1 MGVPMDESDRR
12 QRVISSTPRLSIDEV
27 ASRTFAKGVRG
38 FSESEVRSF
47 LRRVSDELALTRA
60 REQELESAIDALE
73 EQVRTPRPL
82 SEQELLDA
90 LGEETA
96 RLLRSAR
103 EASDDIRK
111 KAEERAARL
120 VEEAAA
126 TAERTRAEATEL
138 FESRTEE
145 AEANTAELVSAAET
159 RAMAALEAAKAEA
172 ETILDHARRQGREM
186 LDEAKSARERVL
198 GDLVRRRSLLNGQ
211 IEALR
216 TGRDHLLDAY
226 RTVKGTFLDA
236 TEALAQVE
244 ARAAVERTAS
254 GNEAVDIA
262 AEIAAEIEK
271 LDGPVST
278 ELADATGKQGAFAQ
292 TNGADTDTAQSNG
305 AETGGAETEVAETE
319 VATALADVDTLFARL
334 RAGHDEATAA
344 VEHVTTTE
352 PAEPSAVDSAASP
365 ASAVSGPMPAASA
378 EPAESGVARSTA
390 QEWRARRA
398 KAIEPLLAGLLKR
411 AKRRAQDD
419 QNALLDS
426 VRRHKGRPTAQQVL
440 GDSVASRDA
449 WAAVLREALDR
460 AYGAGRAA
468 AGAETGPASD
478 AFAGDAADAVV
489 APLRE
494 RLTAAIDSV
503 EEGDTGGLVERIGAR
518 YREWKNQSLERTLS
532 ETLASAWT
540 RGVYDAVPDQAV
552 LWWVPFEEGRCSDC
566 DDNALEPTVKGE
578 HFPTGQAFPPAH
590 PGCKCLLAPA
600 GLLEGK

>member
-1 MGVPMDESDRR
+1 MNESDRR

-27 ASRTFAKGVRG
+27 ATRSFAKGVRG
-38 FSESEVRSF
+38 FSETEVRGF
-47 LRRVSDELALTRA
+47 LKRVSEELALTRV

-73 EQVRTPRPL
+73 EQVRAPRPL

-120 VEEAAA
+120 VEEAAEA
-126 TAERTRAEATEL
+126 AERTRAEATEL
-138 FESRTEE
+138 LQTRTEE
-145 AEANTAELVSAAET
+145 AEAKTAELVSDAET
-159 RAMAALEAAKAEA
+159 RAMTALEAAKAEA

-186 LDEAKSARERVL
+186 LDEAKAARERVL
-198 GDLVRRRSLLNGQ
+198 GDLVRRRALLKGQ

-216 TGRDHLLDAY
+216 AGRDHLLDAY

-254 GNEAVDIA
+254 GSEAIDIA

-278 ELADATGKQGAFAQ
+278 ELADA
-292 TNGADTDTAQSNG
+292 NG
-305 AETGGAETEVAETE
+305 AEGPVGAGGAETDGGEATAAETEVAETE

-334 RAGHDEATAA
+334 RAGHDEAATADA
-344 VEHVTTTE
+344 
-352 PAEPSAVDSAASP
+352 PRAAVDSGAEVP
-365 ASAVSGPMPAASA
+365 AGPRCTA
-378 EPAESGVARSTA
+378 E
-390 QEWRARRA
+390 EWRTRRA
-398 KAIEPLLAGLLKR
+398 KTIDPLLPALLKR

-426 VRRHKGRPTAQQVL
+426 VRRHKGRPSAQQVL
-440 GDSVASRDA
+440 SDSVASRDA
-449 WAAVLREALDR
+449 WAKVLREALDR
-460 AYGAGRAA
+460 AYGSGRTA
-468 AGAETGPASD
+468 AGADTALASD
-478 AFAGDAADAVV
+478 AVASEAAEAVV

-494 RLTAAIDSV
+494 RLTVAIDSG

-518 YREWKNQSLERTLS
+518 YREWKNQSLERTLG
-532 ETLASAWT
+532 EILASAWT

-566 DDNALEPTVKGE
+566 DDNALEPTVKGKQ
-578 HFPTGQAFPPAH
+578 FPTGQAFPPAH

>member
-1 MGVPMDESDRR
+1 MNESDRR

-27 ASRTFAKGVRG
+27 ASRSFAKGVRG
-38 FSESEVRSF
+38 FSETEVRGF
-47 LRRVSDELALTRA
+47 LKRVSEELALTRV

-73 EQVRTPRPL
+73 EQVRAPRPL

-120 VEEAAA
+120 VEEAAEA
-126 TAERTRAEATEL
+126 AERTRAEATEL
-138 FESRTEE
+138 LQTRTEE
-145 AEANTAELVSAAET
+145 AEAKTAELVSDAET
-159 RAMAALEAAKAEA
+159 RAMTALEAAKAEA

-186 LDEAKSARERVL
+186 LDEAKAARERVL
-198 GDLVRRRSLLNGQ
+198 GDLVRRRALLKGQ

-216 TGRDHLLDAY
+216 AGRDHLLDAY

-254 GNEAVDIA
+254 GSEAIDIA

-278 ELADATGKQGAFAQ
+278 ELADA
-292 TNGADTDTAQSNG
+292 NG
-305 AETGGAETEVAETE
+305 AEGPVAAGAETDGGEATAAEAEVAETE

-334 RAGHDEATAA
+334 RAGHDEAATADAPRETDAAAA
-344 VEHVTTTE
+344 VSVSS
-352 PAEPSAVDSAASP
+352 AAVDSGAGTPGGARCT
-365 ASAVSGPMPAASA
+365 A
-378 EPAESGVARSTA
+378 E
-390 QEWRARRA
+390 EWRTRRA
-398 KAIEPLLAGLLKR
+398 KAIDPLLPALLKR

-426 VRRHKGRPTAQQVL
+426 VRRHKGRPSAQQVL

-449 WAAVLREALDR
+449 WATVLREALDR
-460 AYGAGRAA
+460 AYGSGRTA
-468 AGAETGPASD
+468 AGADTALASD
-478 AFAGDAADAVV
+478 AVASEAAEAVV

-494 RLTAAIDSV
+494 RLTVAIDSG

-518 YREWKNQSLERTLS
+518 YREWKNQSLERTLG
-532 ETLASAWT
+532 EMLASAWT

-566 DDNALEPTVKGE
+566 DDNALEPTVKGKQ
-578 HFPTGQAFPPAH
+578 FPTGQAFPPAH